1 MPEANLNLD
10 DFEHTDDELVAETGP
25 KNVVVFSE
33 IATKKATSADP
44 ISKAQ
49 MKAFMVRTRPL
60 PSTNLC

>member
-25 KNVVVFSE
+25 KNVVVFSD

-44 ISKAQ
+44 VSKAQ
-49 MKAFMVRTRPL
+49 MKAFMV
-60 PSTNLC
+60 